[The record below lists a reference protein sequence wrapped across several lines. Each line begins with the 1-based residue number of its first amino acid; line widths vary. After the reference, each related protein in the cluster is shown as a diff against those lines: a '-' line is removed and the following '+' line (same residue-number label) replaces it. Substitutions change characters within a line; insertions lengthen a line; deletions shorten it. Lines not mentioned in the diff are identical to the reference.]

1 MHENVKTPKDK
12 KKKEKTGKSIHIS
25 SNVFRTH
32 SLTFLLNAVL
42 SSRHIIDASILAAES
57 QFGSLN
63 IERTD
68 RRIVSKNEKNINKVI
83 EKKKKLKFT
92 NGLYR

>member
-1 MHENVKTPKDK
+1 MCMNMPRLPKTK
-12 KKKEKTGKSIHIS
+12 KTTNGKSNHIS
-25 SNVFRTH
+25 SSVFRTH
-32 SLTFLLNAVL
+32 SLTFFLKAAL

-68 RRIVSKNEKNINKVI
+68 RRIVSKQNNERII
-83 EKKKKLKFT
+83 KKM
-92 NGLYR
+92 